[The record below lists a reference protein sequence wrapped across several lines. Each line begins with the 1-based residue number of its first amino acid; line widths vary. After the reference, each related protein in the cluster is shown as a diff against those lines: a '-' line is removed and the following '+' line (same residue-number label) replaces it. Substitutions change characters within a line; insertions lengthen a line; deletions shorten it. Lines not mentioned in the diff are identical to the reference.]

1 MFDSKARLD
10 ALQFT
15 SLDEMIRAYADEAV
29 VLARQQHRV
38 LLDFTPASVPALER
52 LLDGQAAVDL
62 DFQSRLWGSY
72 FGEVLRRRWN
82 GIWVLAPY
90 PGNRELAGK
99 SDSVI
104 PTLDVAGS
112 RLWPTMKVYRRLT
125 HRRGRKR
132 QHLLRS
138 GRKAPRRRI
147 QTKLIQRIADIPSP
161 EYIHLPAPRAY
172 HRGSGRCRCLC
183 DNEAA
188 EKTPALKLEGH
199 ATMGELLT
207 PTHLILVL
215 VVALLVFGPRK
226 LPELGKGLGE
236 GLKGFKDGIKGM
248 GQPEPTAKQD
258 ATPSQPKNEPI
269 QPS

>member
-10 ALQFT
+10 ALQFA
-15 SLDEMIRAYADEAV
+15 SLDEMIRTYADEAV

-99 SDSVI
+99 ADSVI

-125 HRRGRKR
+125 QG
-132 QHLLRS
+132 
-138 GRKAPRRRI
+138 
-147 QTKLIQRIADIPSP
+147 
-161 EYIHLPAPRAY
+161 
-172 HRGSGRCRCLC
+172 
-183 DNEAA
+183 AA
-188 EKTPALKLEGH
+188 ENLSTFYD
-199 ATMGELLT
+199 
-207 PTHLILVL
+207 LVEKRL
-215 VVALLVFGPRK
+215 AAVSPR
-226 LPELGKGLGE
+226 P
-236 GLKGFKDGIKGM
+236 
-248 GQPEPTAKQD
+248 
-258 ATPSQPKNEPI
+258 N
-269 QPS
+269 

>member
-10 ALQFT
+10 ALQFA

-99 SDSVI
+99 ADSVI

-125 HRRGRKR
+125 QG
-132 QHLLRS
+132 
-138 GRKAPRRRI
+138 
-147 QTKLIQRIADIPSP
+147 
-161 EYIHLPAPRAY
+161 
-172 HRGSGRCRCLC
+172 
-183 DNEAA
+183 AA
-188 EKTPALKLEGH
+188 ENLSTFYD
-199 ATMGELLT
+199 
-207 PTHLILVL
+207 LVEKRL
-215 VVALLVFGPRK
+215 AAVSPR
-226 LPELGKGLGE
+226 P
-236 GLKGFKDGIKGM
+236 
-248 GQPEPTAKQD
+248 
-258 ATPSQPKNEPI
+258 N
-269 QPS
+269 